1 MDPLRHPDL
10 ARLGRKLRDQF
21 DDTLDAEQE
30 AARTVARRK
39 RSLRDILLDAE
50 DRGVAAL
57 VSCSDGQLF
66 RGTISAVGT
75 DHVVVATDE
84 TEQFVS
90 MSHIVGV
97 KVG

>member
-1 MDPLRHPDL
+1 LDPLRHPDL
-10 ARLGRKLRDQF
+10 ARLGRKLRDQL
-21 DDTLDAEQE
+21 DETLDAEQE

-50 DRGVAAL
+50 DRGTAAL

-75 DHVVVATDE
+75 DHVVVATDD
-84 TEQFVS
+84 TEQVVS

-97 KVG
+97 RVG